1 MAIYPE
7 DLDHPLSRGELSL
20 LGIGWREAAGPL
32 WRSPYR
38 GVHLWSA
45 TDTGLPLQRALDA
58 AGLVPPDGAL
68 GGWAAA
74 QIGGVSELDGRI
86 GDELLP
92 VLLCL
97 PPHLR
102 RRRGPGVR
110 PLRSPIDPDDVIDL
124 AGVRVTV
131 PVRTAFDLARTGPLL
146 QGVTALDVLGRGR
159 PEFLEAVRGYA
170 EARPRWLGVPRV
182 RVALRLATPMA
193 RSPRETAFR
202 LFWLQDCHLPAP
214 EVNATVRSGDGHL
227 LGLGDLLD
235 PVTGLLGEYDGAG
248 HRAETQHALDNA
260 REEDFEDAGL
270 TVVRVSNPDLG
281 RFRSRTRLRLV
292 SGWRRAQRTPRGSWA
307 WEPGPLPPPVPHW

>member
-1 MAIYPE
+1 MATYPE

-38 GVHLWSA
+38 DVHVWSV
-45 TDTGLPLQRALDA
+45 TDPGLPLQRALDA

-74 QIGGVSELDGRI
+74 HVGGVSELDGRI
-86 GDELLP
+86 GHDLLP

-102 RRRGPGVR
+102 RRRGSGVR
-110 PLRSPIDPDDVIDL
+110 TLRSPLDPDDVTEL

-131 PVRTAFDLARTGPLL
+131 PVRTAFDLARTSPLL
-146 QGVTALDVLGRGR
+146 DAVTALDVLCRGR
-159 PEFLEAVRGYA
+159 PEFLEAVREYA
-170 EARPRWLGVPRV
+170 EARPRWLGVPQV
-182 RVALRLATPMA
+182 RSALRLATPLT

-202 LFWLQDCHLPAP
+202 LFWLLECGLPAP
-214 EVNATVRSGDGHL
+214 EVNATVRSRDGHL
-227 LGLGDLLD
+227 LGLGDLLE
-235 PVTGLLGEYDGAG
+235 PVSGLLGEYDGSG

-260 REEDFEDAGL
+260 REESFEDAGL

-281 RFRSRTRLRLV
+281 RFRNRTRHRLV
-292 SGWRRAQRTPRGSWA
+292 SGWRRAQRSPRGGWT
-307 WEPGPLPPPVPHW
+307 WERGPLPPNVPHW